1 MGEKPER
8 PLIHVEGSDD
18 KWALIGL
25 LKRNGVA
32 YAPGDVENSPIN
44 LPEFKAVGAVESLIE
59 GIETAVSLKVEGI
72 VGFVLDADASVL
84 DRWRSV
90 RHQLAIIGVEAPTD
104 RPPSEGFIGEA
115 SEYNNTRVG
124 VWLMPDNERE
134 GELED
139 LLRTLIEDED
149 PLYELAQTSTDE
161 AKNRGAVFPPS
172 DRHKAVIRA
181 WLAWQKVP
189 GKPYGQ
195 AMSSRYFRDNSP
207 VADRFVAWFKK
218 LYGLGG

>member
-1 MGEKPER
+1 MDEKPER

-18 KWALIGL
+18 LHALVGL

-32 YAPGDVENSPIN
+32 YAPGGVENSPIE
-44 LPEFKAVGAVESLIE
+44 LPEFKAVGAVEALIE
-59 GIETAVSLKVEGI
+59 GIETAVSLNVEGI
-72 VGFVLDADASVL
+72 VGFVMDADSSVL
-84 DRWRSV
+84 NRWRSV
-90 RHQLAIIGVEAPTD
+90 HYQLAKIGVNAPAD
-104 RPPSEGFIGEA
+104 RPPPEGFIGEA

-124 VWLMPDNERE
+124 VWLMPDNERD

-139 LLRTLIEDED
+139 LLRTLIKDED

-161 AKNRGAVFPPS
+161 AKKRGATFPSS
-172 DRHKAVIRA
+172 DTHKAVIRA

-195 AMSSRYFRDNSP
+195 AMSSKYFRDISP

-218 LYGLGG
+218 LYGLD